1 MSDDG
6 SLTVVVT
13 GANGF
18 LGSKLVPELFKN
30 GYKVRQI
37 IRTKKPKIDYKIK
50 SFCINNIDNFFDLTK
65 PLKDVDVV
73 IHLAARVHVM
83 DDKHIDPLAEYR
95 RINVEFTTNLAGQA
109 ASLGV
114 KRFIF
119 VSSIKVN
126 GEMTE
131 NDMSFKA
138 DDNPSPQDPYGVSKL
153 EAETGL
159 MQLAK
164 KTGMEVVIVRPPLVY
179 GPGVKANFLSMIS
192 MLEKGIPLPFGNV
205 DNKRSLVFIDN
216 LVDLLINVIEHPKA
230 AGQVFLVSDDH
241 DVSTTTLLKAMSS
254 ALGKKAKLIPVP
266 LFLLKAIFY
275 LIGKS
280 GLSQRLLGS
289 LCLDISK
296 TKELLNWT
304 PPVSFEDG
312 IGKTA
317 RSFLNK
323 HK

>member
-1 MSDDG
+1 MSV
-6 SLTVVVT
+6 SKVQSVLVT

-18 LGSKLVPELFKN
+18 VGSALVPELSRRGFDVGRMVRGKN
-30 GYKVRQI
+30 CQ
-37 IRTKKPKIDYKIK
+37 DNLKIK
-50 SFCINNIDNFFDLTK
+50 SFCIDDLDDVIDLTES
-65 PLKDVDVV
+65 LKDADVV

-83 DDKHIDPLAEYR
+83 TDKHIDPLADFR
-95 RINVEFTTNLAGQA
+95 RVNVESTMNLARQA

-126 GEMTE
+126 GESTE
-131 NDMSFKA
+131 KVIPFKA
-138 DDNPSPQDPYGVSKL
+138 DDNPNPQDPYGVSKL

-164 KTGMEVVIVRPPLVY
+164 KTGMEVVVVRPPLVY
-179 GPGVKANFLSMIS
+179 GPGVKANFLSMIK
-192 MLEKGIPLPFGNV
+192 MLDKGTPLPFGNV

-216 LVDLLINVIEHPKA
+216 LVDLLIRVIDHPKA

-241 DVSTTTLLKAMSS
+241 DVSTTTLLKSMSS

-266 LFLLKAIFY
+266 LFFLKAIFY
-275 LIGKS
+275 LIGKPR
-280 GLSQRLLGS
+280 LSQRLLGS

-296 TKELLNWT
+296 TKELLNWN
-304 PPVSFEDG
+304 PPVSFEEG
-312 IGKTA
+312 IFLTA
-317 RSFLNK
+317 KSFLNK
-323 HK
+323 